1 MKIARRWVSEP
12 FCVDG
17 WRLDVAA
24 DLGHSSEFNH
34 KFWKDFRAN
43 VKLANPEAVILA
55 EHYGDPSSWLQGD
68 EWDTIMNYDAFMEPL
83 TWFLTGM
90 EKHSDSSKQRALRRR
105 RELFPL
111 DALSHE
117 PDAGTVGDD
126 GDEPALESRSQP
138 FSDENEPDG
147 RTNRNDGCGDGI
159 DRRELR
165 SLPRGGYRS
174 DDMAGSA
181 DAVLW
186 R

>member
-1 MKIARRWVSEP
+1 MGYDHELRCVHGAVDVVS
-12 FCVDG
+12 DWNG
-17 WRLDVAA
+17 
-24 DLGHSSEFNH
+24 
-34 KFWKDFRAN
+34 
-43 VKLANPEAVILA
+43 EAQRQL
-55 EHYGDPSSWLQGD
+55 
-68 EWDTIMNYDAFMEPL
+68 
-83 TWFLTGM
+83 
-90 EKHSDSSKQRALRRR
+90 KQRALRRR